1 MLRRLAQPGTLHARL
16 RPPPLLRLRP
26 TVPAFASGCRRARST
41 LSSATGAASASAAGP
56 EIASAA
62 PLRRWLTAT
71 KVPLLNLSI
80 SDLFGHAA
88 FALAGTA
95 FLDPDILNLRLLSV
109 ASGGATL
116 VFTFFHP
123 VGRPLWLPFGWNCL
137 FMLINSGHIY
147 RILVEQREADHLP
160 PQALELWNAVFK
172 HQGVSAVDFAKLLQ
186 AG

>member
-1 MLRRLAQPGTLHARL
+1 MLRRLAQPATLHSRL

-26 TVPAFASGCRRARST
+26 LVPALASGCRRACTT
-41 LSSATGAASASAAGP
+41 LSSAAGTASAAIP
-56 EIASAA
+56 ATASTAA
-62 PLRRWLTAT
+62 PLRRWLTCT
-71 KVPLLNLSI
+71 KVPLLNVSI
-80 SDLFGHAA
+80 SDLFGHVA

-147 RILVEQREADHLP
+147 RIMGEQREASRLP
-160 PQALELWNAVFK
+160 PQVTLGLGIGLGLGASRLPP
-172 HQGVSAVDFAKLLQ
+172 QMGP
-186 AG
+186 

>member
-137 FMLINSGHIY
+137 FMLINSATSTGSSSSSA
-147 RILVEQREADHLP
+147 RPTTCPRRLG
-160 PQALELWNAVFK
+160 LELGLGLGLGLGRGRPPAP
-172 HQGVSAVDFAKLLQ
+172 